1 MRRVAKASLIVVAL
15 PTGRKFRSRGAR
27 APQASRHFRGVVLA
41 LALLGLAVP
50 VGAAKAANEERSA
63 GFETADAGA
72 AITPGGP
79 GRPAGRVLVAVDG
92 PVTSDVLEGLSALG
106 HVHGWID
113 RYGLVAMTPRGE
125 EERAAV
131 ARLAFVSVVEDDQ
144 LGSLTDVATWDRDI
158 INVADVEE
166 SGVIGDPDPRE
177 VAQTGAGVH
186 VAVIDSGLI
195 REWRQFIPEARVDTA
210 LARAFLGGGAVASDA
225 VPVNE
230 FNTSNPTNL
239 WERDTLGHGSAVA
252 SHVTGFTFGS
262 FRVHGAAPDAKVIP
276 LKVSP
281 GAADSVRTSRVIAAI
296 GYVIDLK
303 ESGAVES
310 VVINMSF
317 GFPSPTSLLEAAI
330 DDAIDSGVILV
341 ASAGNEGEDGMGW
354 PGAYPQVI
362 SAGATGWTKQL
373 LPLVN
378 GAPNFGFWWNQDV
391 AEGSEVEQSYVAD
404 FSSRAIPALS
414 ERFAVAPQELDLLA
428 PGLGTVAP
436 CLSGFRIDAGP
447 RGTAGFCFGAG
458 TSFASPLTAGVA
470 ALVLQKNA
478 GLTQAAVEAILR
490 DTALPL
496 DPVDSREDVPFP
508 PFELLDQSWDTTC
521 ETTAG
526 VSLPCDPVGAG
537 LVQGES
543 AVAATP

>member
-1 MRRVAKASLIVVAL
+1 
-15 PTGRKFRSRGAR
+15 
-27 APQASRHFRGVVLA
+27 VVLA

-50 VGAAKAANEERSA
+50 VEAAEAANEERSA

-72 AITPGGP
+72 AITPGEP
-79 GRPAGRVLVAVDG
+79 GRPSGRVLVAVEG
-92 PVTSDVLEGLSALG
+92 PVTSNVLEGLSALG

-113 RYGLVAMTPRGE
+113 RYGLVALTPRGE

-131 ARLAFVSVVEDDQ
+131 ARLPFVSVVEDDQ

-158 INVADVEE
+158 IDVADVEE

-210 LARAFLGGGAVASDA
+210 LARAFLGGGAVASDV

-239 WERDTLGHGSAVA
+239 WERDTLGHGIAVV

-262 FRVHGAAPDAKVIP
+262 SRVHGAAPDAKVIP

-296 GYVIDLK
+296 AYVIELK

-341 ASAGNEGEDGMGW
+341 ASAGNEGENGMGW

-362 SAGATGWTKQL
+362 SVGATGWTRQL

-378 GAPNFGFWWNQDV
+378 GAPNLGFWWNQDV

-414 ERFAVAPQELDLLA
+414 ELLGVAPQELDLLA

-447 RGTAGFCFGAG
+447 PGTAGFCFGAG

-470 ALVLQKNA
+470 ALVLEKNA

-496 DPVDSREDVPFP
+496 DPVDAREDVPFP

-537 LVQGES
+537 LVQGEA